1 MVYRKNRDTKRKG
14 SMWKVK
20 KCSELRICSEAER
33 KGREKK
39 RIRIRISS
47 REKKRSKENI
57 KEEHCGLAEG
67 RVELGL

>member
-67 RVELGL
+67 RV